1 MSTPVRAPISTPRRK
16 ALITG
21 ASAGIGA
28 TFAAHLAQQGH
39 DLLLVARRQDRLVEL
54 ARRLSQAHQVQCEV
68 LAADLAAPGATAA
81 IVAHLGQLGWHID
94 FLVNNAGL
102 SGHAKF
108 AQTPWAHLGGEM
120 QLMMGTLTELTHA
133 LAPGMIERRWG
144 RIINVSSLA
153 ALSPP
158 GESLLYS
165 AIKSYVMVMSQSLD
179 MEFKPHGV
187 HVTALCPGFT
197 YSEFHD
203 VMGTR
208 DTANHLPSLL
218 WQQPQAVVSEAYAAV
233 MKGKPVCV
241 PGWVNK
247 CLAVVM
253 RPMPLW
259 LSYRMGKTF
268 NPFKA

>member
-1 MSTPVRAPISTPRRK
+1 MSSPRRK

-28 TFAAHLAQQGH
+28 TFTRHLAAQGY
-39 DLLLVARRQDRLVEL
+39 DLLLAARRGDRLKDL
-54 ARRLSQAHQVQCEV
+54 AQELSQRHKVQCEV
-68 LAADLAAPGATAA
+68 LSVDLASPGAA
-81 IVAHLGQLGWHID
+81 VQVMAHLDQIGWRID

-102 SGHAKF
+102 SGHSKF
-108 AQTPWAHLGGEM
+108 AASPWAPLGGEI
-120 QLMMGTLTELTHA
+120 QLMMTTLTELTHSI
-133 LAPGMIERRWG
+133 APGMIERRWG

-165 AIKSYVMVMSQSLD
+165 AIKTYVLVLSQSLD

-197 YSEFHD
+197 HSEFHD

-208 DTANHLPSLL
+208 DTANHLPSIL
-218 WQQPQAVVSEAYAAV
+218 WQQPEDVVSEGFNAV

-241 PGWVNK
+241 PGAVNK
-247 CLAVVM
+247 FLAAIM

-259 LSYRMGKTF
+259 MGYLMGKTF
-268 NPFKA
+268 NPFK

>member
-1 MSTPVRAPISTPRRK
+1 MMKHTRK

-28 TFAAHLAQQGH
+28 TFARQLAAQGY
-39 DLLLVARRQDRLVEL
+39 DLLLVARRADRLQDLAKEL
-54 ARRLSQAHQVQCEV
+54 SGKHGIRCETCS
-68 LAADLAAPGATAA
+68 ADLADPAA
-81 IVAHLGQLGWHID
+81 ARAVMAHVGQLGWDID

-102 SGHAKF
+102 SGHNKF
-108 AQTPWAHLGGEM
+108 VDTPWPQLAGEI
-120 QLMMGTLTELTHA
+120 QLMMTTLTELIHLT
-133 LAPGMIERRWG
+133 APGMIQRGWG

-165 AIKSYVMVMSQSLD
+165 SIKTYVMIMSESLD
-179 MEFKPHGV
+179 MELKPHNV

-197 YSEFHD
+197 FSEFHD

-208 DTANHLPSLL
+208 KTANKLPSIL
-218 WQQPQAVVSEAYAAV
+218 WQQPDEVVKEAIAAV

-241 PGWVNK
+241 PGTFNK
-247 CLAVVM
+247 ILAAVM
-253 RPMPLW
+253 RPLPVW
-259 LSYRMGKTF
+259 LSYRLGKTF
-268 NPFKA
+268 NPFK

>member
-1 MSTPVRAPISTPRRK
+1 VSTPRRK

-28 TFAAHLAQQGH
+28 TFARQLAAQGY
-39 DLLLVARRQDRLVEL
+39 DLLLAARRGDRLKNLALEL
-54 ARRLSQAHQVQCEV
+54 SRQHNVRCEILSV
-68 LAADLAAPGATAA
+68 DLASVGAAA
-81 IVAHLGQLGWHID
+81 TVMAHLDQLNWRID

-108 AQTPWAHLGGEM
+108 AASPWAPLGGEI
-120 QLMMGTLTELTHA
+120 QLMMTTLTELTHSI
-133 LAPGMIERRWG
+133 APGMIERRWG

-165 AIKSYVMVMSQSLD
+165 AIKTYVLVLSQSLD

-208 DTANHLPSLL
+208 DTANHLPSIL
-218 WQQPQAVVSEAYAAV
+218 WQQPEDVVSEGIKAV

-241 PGWVNK
+241 PGAVNK
-247 CLAVVM
+247 FLAAIM

-259 LSYRMGKTF
+259 MSYLAGKTF
-268 NPFKA
+268 NPFK

>member
-1 MSTPVRAPISTPRRK
+1 MSASRRK

-28 TFAAHLAQQGH
+28 TFARQLAAQGY
-39 DLLLVARRQDRLVEL
+39 DLLLVARRGDRLQDLANEL
-54 ARRLSQAHQVQCEV
+54 AKRHQVQCEI
-68 LAADLAAPGATAA
+68 LSADLASPGASA
-81 IVAHLGQLGWHID
+81 VVMAHLDKLNWRID

-102 SGHAKF
+102 SGNAKF
-108 AQTPWAHLGGEM
+108 ARSPWAPLGGEI
-120 QLMMGTLTELTHA
+120 QLMMTTLTELTHCI
-133 LAPGMIERRWG
+133 APGMIERRWG

-153 ALSPP
+153 AVSPP

-165 AIKSYVMVMSQSLD
+165 AIKSYVLVLSQSLD
-179 MEFKPHGV
+179 MEFKRHGV

-197 YSEFHD
+197 HSEFHD

-208 DTANHLPSLL
+208 DTANHLPRVL
-218 WQQPQAVVSEAYAAV
+218 WQQPEDVVKEGIAAV

-241 PGWVNK
+241 PGSFNK
-247 CLAVVM
+247 FLTIVM

-259 LSYRMGKTF
+259 MSYLMGKTF
-268 NPFKA
+268 NPFKS

>member
-1 MSTPVRAPISTPRRK
+1 VSAPRRQ

-28 TFAAHLAQQGH
+28 TFAHQLAASGY
-39 DLLLVARRQDRLVEL
+39 DLLLVARRGDRLQTL
-54 ARRLSQAHQVQCEV
+54 ADQLSAQHSIQCEV
-68 LAADLAAPGATAA
+68 LSADLASADAAT
-81 IVAHLGQLGWHID
+81 VVMAHLDQLNWHID

-102 SGHAKF
+102 SGHSTFAK
-108 AQTPWAHLGGEM
+108 TPWSQLNGEI
-120 QLMMGTLTELTHA
+120 QLMIGTLTELTHRI
-133 LAPGMIERRWG
+133 APGMMERGWG

-158 GESLLYS
+158 AESLLYS
-165 AIKSYVMVMSQSLD
+165 AIKSYVLVLSQSLD

-197 YSEFHD
+197 HSEFHD

-218 WQQPQAVVSEAYAAV
+218 WQQPQDVVRAGIAAV
-233 MKGKPVCV
+233 MACKPVCV
-241 PGWVNK
+241 PGVVNK
-247 CLAVVM
+247 ILAAVM

-259 LSYRMGKTF
+259 MAYLAGRTF
-268 NPFKA
+268 NPFK

>member
-1 MSTPVRAPISTPRRK
+1 MNVNATHRK

-28 TFAAHLAQQGH
+28 TFARQLAAQGY
-39 DLLLVARRQDRLVEL
+39 DLLLVARRGDRLQDLANEL
-54 ARRLSQAHQVQCEV
+54 AKRHQVQCEV
-68 LAADLAAPGATAA
+68 LSADLASPGAPA
-81 IVAHLGQLGWHID
+81 VVMAHLSKLNWHID

-102 SGHAKF
+102 SGHQQF
-108 AQTPWAHLGGEM
+108 ARSPWAPLGGEI
-120 QLMMGTLTELTHA
+120 QLMMTTLTELTHCI
-133 LAPGMIERRWG
+133 APGMIERRWG

-165 AIKSYVMVMSQSLD
+165 AIKSYVLVLSQSLD

-187 HVTALCPGFT
+187 YVTALCPGFT
-197 YSEFHD
+197 HSEFHD

-208 DTANHLPSLL
+208 KTANHLPRIL
-218 WQQPQAVVSEAYAAV
+218 WQQPQEVVEEAIAAV

-241 PGWVNK
+241 PGRFNK
-247 CLAVVM
+247 FLTIVM

-259 LSYRMGKTF
+259 MGYLMGKTF
-268 NPFKA
+268 NPFK

>member
-1 MSTPVRAPISTPRRK
+1 MTTPRRK

-28 TFAAHLAQQGH
+28 TFAHQLAASGY
-39 DLLLVARRQDRLVEL
+39 DLLLAARRGDRLQTL
-54 ARRLSQAHQVQCEV
+54 ADQLATQHGVQCEILSV
-68 LAADLAAPGATAA
+68 DLASAQASS
-81 IVAHLGQLGWHID
+81 VVMDHLGKLNWHID

-102 SGHAKF
+102 SGHSKF
-108 AQTPWAHLGGEM
+108 SQTPWPQLNSEI
-120 QLMMGTLTELTHA
+120 QLMMTTLTELTHRI
-133 LAPGMIERRWG
+133 APGMLERRWG

-165 AIKSYVMVMSQSLD
+165 AIKSYVLVLSQSLD

-197 YSEFHD
+197 HSEFHD

-208 DTANHLPSLL
+208 NTANHLPGLL
-218 WQQPQAVVSEAYAAV
+218 WQQPQDVVRAGIAAV
-233 MKGKPVCV
+233 MAGKPVCV
-241 PGWVNK
+241 PGVVNK
-247 CLAVVM
+247 ILATMM

-259 LSYRMGKTF
+259 LGYLAGRTF
-268 NPFKA
+268 NPFK

>member
-1 MSTPVRAPISTPRRK
+1 MSTPRRK

-28 TFAAHLAQQGH
+28 TFARQLAAQGH
-39 DLLLVARRQDRLVEL
+39 DLLLVARRGDRLQSLADEL
-54 ARRLSQAHQVQCEV
+54 AKQHGVQCEV
-68 LAADLAAPGATAA
+68 LSVDLASPGAAA
-81 IVAHLGQLGWHID
+81 AVMAHLQTLNWRID

-108 AQTPWAHLGGEM
+108 AQAPWSQLGGEM
-120 QLMMGTLTELTHA
+120 QLMMGTLTELTHCI
-133 LAPGMIERRWG
+133 APGMIERRWG

-165 AIKSYVMVMSQSLD
+165 AIKSYVLVLSQSLD

-197 YSEFHD
+197 FSEFHD

-208 DTANHLPSLL
+208 DTANHLPRIL
-218 WQQPQAVVSEAYAAV
+218 WQQPQDVVKEAIAAV
-233 MKGKPVCV
+233 MAGKPVCV
-241 PGWVNK
+241 PGLVNK
-247 CLAVVM
+247 VLAAVM
-253 RPMPLW
+253 RPTPLW
-259 LSYRMGKTF
+259 LGYRLGKAF
-268 NPFKA
+268 NPFK

>member
-1 MSTPVRAPISTPRRK
+1 MSTPRRK

-28 TFAAHLAQQGH
+28 TFARQLAAQGY
-39 DLLLVARRQDRLVEL
+39 DLLLAARRGDRLKNLALEL
-54 ARRLSQAHQVQCEV
+54 SRQHNVRCEILSV
-68 LAADLAAPGATAA
+68 DLASPSAA
-81 IVAHLGQLGWHID
+81 AAVMTHLEQLNWRID

-102 SGHAKF
+102 SGHSKF
-108 AQTPWAHLGGEM
+108 AASPWAPLGGEI
-120 QLMMGTLTELTHA
+120 QLMMTTLTELTHSI
-133 LAPGMIERRWG
+133 APGMIERRWG
-144 RIINVSSLA
+144 RIINVSSPA

-165 AIKSYVMVMSQSLD
+165 AIKTYVLVLSQSLD

-208 DTANHLPSLL
+208 DTANHLPKIL
-218 WQQPQAVVSEAYAAV
+218 WQQPDDVVSEGIRAV

-241 PGWVNK
+241 PGTVNK
-247 CLAVVM
+247 ILAAIM

-259 LSYRMGKTF
+259 MGYLMGKTF
-268 NPFKA
+268 NPFK

>member
-1 MSTPVRAPISTPRRK
+1 MTTPRRK

-28 TFAAHLAQQGH
+28 TFARQLAAQGY
-39 DLLLVARRQDRLVEL
+39 DLLLVARRGDRLQSLADEL
-54 ARRLSQAHQVQCEV
+54 AKRHQVQCEV
-68 LAADLAAPGATAA
+68 LSTDLSSVNASAN
-81 IVAHLGQLGWHID
+81 VMAHLDKLNWHID

-108 AQTPWAHLGGEM
+108 AQAPWSQLGGEM
-120 QLMMGTLTELTHA
+120 QLMMTTLTELTHCI
-133 LAPGMIERRWG
+133 APGMMERRWG
-144 RIINVSSLA
+144 RIVNVSSLA

-165 AIKSYVMVMSQSLD
+165 AIKSYVLVLSQSLD

-197 YSEFHD
+197 HSEFHD

-208 DTANHLPSLL
+208 DTANHLPGIL
-218 WQQPQAVVSEAYAAV
+218 WQQPDAVVKEAIAAV
-233 MKGKPVCV
+233 MAGKPVCV

-247 CLAVVM
+247 ILAAIM
-253 RPMPLW
+253 RPTPLW
-259 LSYRMGKTF
+259 LGYRMGKAF
-268 NPFKA
+268 NPFK

>member
-1 MSTPVRAPISTPRRK
+1 MSTPRRK

-28 TFAAHLAQQGH
+28 TFARQLAAQGY
-39 DLLLVARRQDRLVEL
+39 DLLLAARRGDRLKNLALEL
-54 ARRLSQAHQVQCEV
+54 SRQHNVRCEILSV
-68 LAADLAAPGATAA
+68 DLASPSAA
-81 IVAHLGQLGWHID
+81 AAVMTHLEQLNWRID

-102 SGHAKF
+102 SGHSKF
-108 AQTPWAHLGGEM
+108 AASPWAPLGGEI
-120 QLMMGTLTELTHA
+120 QLMMTTLTELTHSI
-133 LAPGMIERRWG
+133 APGMIERRWG
-144 RIINVSSLA
+144 RIINMSSLA

-165 AIKSYVMVMSQSLD
+165 AIKTYVLVLSQSLD

-208 DTANHLPSLL
+208 DTANHLPKIL
-218 WQQPQAVVSEAYAAV
+218 WQQPDDVVAEGIRAV
-233 MKGKPVCV
+233 MQGKPVCV
-241 PGWVNK
+241 PGTVNK
-247 CLAVVM
+247 FLAAIM

-259 LSYRMGKTF
+259 MGYLMGKTF
-268 NPFKA
+268 NPFK

>member
-1 MSTPVRAPISTPRRK
+1 MNAPRRK

-28 TFAAHLAQQGH
+28 TFAHQLAASGY
-39 DLLLVARRQDRLVEL
+39 DLLLAARRGDRLQTL
-54 ARRLSQAHQVQCEV
+54 ADQLVREHGIQCEV
-68 LAADLAAPGATAA
+68 LSVDLASPDAA
-81 IVAHLGQLGWHID
+81 GVVMEHLDKLDWRID

-102 SGHAKF
+102 SGHSKF
-108 AQTPWAHLGGEM
+108 AQATWSQLNGEI
-120 QLMMGTLTELTHA
+120 QLMMTTLTELIHRI
-133 LAPGMIERRWG
+133 APGMMERGWG

-165 AIKSYVMVMSQSLD
+165 AIKTYVLILSQSLD

-208 DTANHLPSLL
+208 DTANHLPAFM
-218 WQQPQAVVSEAYAAV
+218 WQQPQDVARAGIAAV
-233 MKGKPVCV
+233 MAGKPVCV
-241 PGWVNK
+241 PGAFNK
-247 CLAVVM
+247 IMAALM
-253 RPMPLW
+253 RPMPQW
-259 LSYRMGKTF
+259 LSYLAGRAL
-268 NPFKA
+268 NPFK

>member
-1 MSTPVRAPISTPRRK
+1 MTAPRRK

-28 TFAAHLAQQGH
+28 TFARQLAARGH
-39 DLLLVARRQDRLVEL
+39 DLLLVARRRDRLQDLANEL
-54 ARRLSQAHQVQCEV
+54 ARQHQVQCEV
-68 LAADLAAPGATAA
+68 LSVDLASPGATAT
-81 IVAHLGQLGWHID
+81 VMAHLDRLGWRID

-102 SGHAKF
+102 SGHSKF
-108 AQTPWAHLGGEM
+108 AASPWAPLAGEI
-120 QLMMGTLTELTHA
+120 QLMMSTLTELTHA
-133 LAPGMIERRWG
+133 IAPGMIERRWG

-165 AIKSYVMVMSQSLD
+165 AIKSYVLVLSQSLD

-197 YSEFHD
+197 HSEFHD

-208 DTANHLPSLL
+208 NTANRLPRVL
-218 WQQPQAVVSEAYAAV
+218 WQQPEDVVEEAIAAV
-233 MKGKPVCV
+233 TKGKPVCV
-241 PGWVNK
+241 PGRVNK
-247 CLAVVM
+247 FLTIVM

-259 LSYRMGKTF
+259 MSYLMGRTF
-268 NPFKA
+268 NPFK

>member
-1 MSTPVRAPISTPRRK
+1 
-16 ALITG
+16 
-21 ASAGIGA
+21 
-28 TFAAHLAQQGH
+28 
-39 DLLLVARRQDRLVEL
+39 
-54 ARRLSQAHQVQCEV
+54 
-68 LAADLAAPGATAA
+68 
-81 IVAHLGQLGWHID
+81 
-94 FLVNNAGL
+94 
-102 SGHAKF
+102 
-108 AQTPWAHLGGEM
+108 
-120 QLMMGTLTELTHA
+120 
-133 LAPGMIERRWG
+133 MIERRWG

-165 AIKSYVMVMSQSLD
+165 AIKTYVLVLSQSLD

-208 DTANHLPSLL
+208 DAANHLPSIL
-218 WQQPQAVVSEAYAAV
+218 WQQPDDVVKEGIQAV

-241 PGWVNK
+241 PGTVNK
-247 CLAVVM
+247 FLAAVM

-259 LSYRMGKTF
+259 MGYLMGKTF
-268 NPFKA
+268 NPFK

>member
-1 MSTPVRAPISTPRRK
+1 MSTPRRK

-28 TFAAHLAQQGH
+28 TFARQLAAQGY
-39 DLLLVARRQDRLVEL
+39 DLLLAARRGDRLKNLALEL
-54 ARRLSQAHQVQCEV
+54 SRQHNVRCEILSV
-68 LAADLAAPGATAA
+68 DLASPSAA
-81 IVAHLGQLGWHID
+81 AAVMTHLEQLNWRID

-102 SGHAKF
+102 SGHSKF
-108 AQTPWAHLGGEM
+108 AASPWAPLGGEI
-120 QLMMGTLTELTHA
+120 QLMMTTLTELTHSI
-133 LAPGMIERRWG
+133 APGMIERRWG

-165 AIKSYVMVMSQSLD
+165 AIKTYVLVLSQSLD

-208 DTANHLPSLL
+208 DTANHLPKIL
-218 WQQPQAVVSEAYAAV
+218 WQQPDDVVAEGIRAV
-233 MKGKPVCV
+233 MQGKPVCV
-241 PGWVNK
+241 PGTVNK
-247 CLAVVM
+247 FLAAIM

-259 LSYRMGKTF
+259 MGYLMGKTF
-268 NPFKA
+268 NPFK

>member
-1 MSTPVRAPISTPRRK
+1 MTATRRK

-28 TFAAHLAQQGH
+28 TFAHQLAASGY
-39 DLLLVARRQDRLVEL
+39 DLLLAARRGDRLQALADQL
-54 ARRLSQAHQVQCEV
+54 ARQHGIRCEV
-68 LAADLAAPGATAA
+68 LSVDLASPNAA
-81 IVAHLGQLGWHID
+81 GLVMAHLDKLNWHVD

-102 SGHAKF
+102 SGHSKF
-108 AQTPWAHLGGEM
+108 AAAPWSQLNGEI
-120 QLMMGTLTELTHA
+120 QLMMTTLTELTHRI
-133 LAPGMIERRWG
+133 APGMLERRWG

-165 AIKSYVMVMSQSLD
+165 AIKSYVLVLSQSLD

-197 YSEFHD
+197 HSEFHD

-208 DTANHLPSLL
+208 DTANHLPRML
-218 WQQPQAVVSEAYAAV
+218 WQQPQDVVREGIAAV
-233 MKGKPVCV
+233 MAGKPVCV
-241 PGWVNK
+241 PGLVNK
-247 CLAVVM
+247 IMAAVM

-259 LSYRMGKTF
+259 MGYLAGRTF
-268 NPFKA
+268 NPFK

>member
-1 MSTPVRAPISTPRRK
+1 MNTPRRK

-28 TFAAHLAQQGH
+28 TFARQLAAQGY
-39 DLLLVARRQDRLVEL
+39 DLLLAARRGNRLKDL
-54 ARRLSQAHQVQCEV
+54 AQELSQRHQVQCEV
-68 LAADLAAPGATAA
+68 LSVDLASPGATAT
-81 IVAHLGQLGWHID
+81 VMAHLAHLNWHID

-102 SGHAKF
+102 SGHSKF
-108 AQTPWAHLGGEM
+108 AASPWAPLGGEI
-120 QLMMGTLTELTHA
+120 QLMMTTLTELTHSI
-133 LAPGMIERRWG
+133 APGMIERRWG

-165 AIKSYVMVMSQSLD
+165 AIKTYVLVLSQSLD

-197 YSEFHD
+197 HSEFHD

-208 DTANHLPSLL
+208 DTANRLPAIL
-218 WQQPQAVVSEAYAAV
+218 WQQPDDVVAESIRAV

-241 PGWVNK
+241 PGTVNK
-247 CLAVVM
+247 FLAAIM

-259 LSYRMGKTF
+259 MGYLMGKTF
-268 NPFKA
+268 NPFK

>member
-1 MSTPVRAPISTPRRK
+1 VSTPRRK

-28 TFAAHLAQQGH
+28 TFARQLAAQGY
-39 DLLLVARRQDRLVEL
+39 DLLLAARRGDRLK
-54 ARRLSQAHQVQCEV
+54 
-68 LAADLAAPGATAA
+68 DLAQELSRQHNVRCEILSVDLASGGAATT
-81 IVAHLGQLGWHID
+81 VMAHLEQLNWRID

-108 AQTPWAHLGGEM
+108 AASPWAPLGGEI
-120 QLMMGTLTELTHA
+120 QLMMTTLTELTHA
-133 LAPGMIERRWG
+133 IAPGMIERRWG

-165 AIKSYVMVMSQSLD
+165 AIKTYVLVLSQSLD

-197 YSEFHD
+197 HSEFHD

-208 DTANHLPSLL
+208 DTANHLPRIL
-218 WQQPQAVVSEAYAAV
+218 WQQPEDVVSEAIKAV

-241 PGWVNK
+241 PGAVNK
-247 CLAVVM
+247 FLAAIM

-259 LSYRMGKTF
+259 MGYLMGKAF
-268 NPFKA
+268 NPFK

>member
-1 MSTPVRAPISTPRRK
+1 VTAPRRK

-28 TFAAHLAQQGH
+28 TFAHQLAASGY
-39 DLLLVARRQDRLVEL
+39 DLLLAARRGDRLQTL
-54 ARRLSQAHQVQCEV
+54 AHQLAKQHGIQCEV
-68 LAADLAAPGATAA
+68 LSVDLASANAA
-81 IVAHLGQLGWHID
+81 GLVMEHLDKLNWRID

-102 SGHAKF
+102 SGHSKF
-108 AQTPWAHLGGEM
+108 AEASWSQLNGEI
-120 QLMMGTLTELTHA
+120 QLMMTTLTELTHRI
-133 LAPGMIERRWG
+133 APGMIERRWG

-165 AIKSYVMVMSQSLD
+165 AIKTYVLVLSQSLD

-197 YSEFHD
+197 HSEFHD

-208 DTANHLPSLL
+208 DTANHLPGLL
-218 WQQPQAVVSEAYAAV
+218 WQQPQDVVRAGISAV
-233 MKGKPVCV
+233 MAGKPVCV
-241 PGWVNK
+241 PGVVNK
-247 CLAVVM
+247 VLAAVM

-259 LSYRMGKTF
+259 LGYLAGRTF
-268 NPFKA
+268 NPFK

>member
-1 MSTPVRAPISTPRRK
+1 MSTPSRT

-28 TFAAHLAQQGH
+28 TFARQLAAQGFN
-39 DLLLVARRQDRLVEL
+39 LLLVARRADRLQDLAREL
-54 ARRLSQAHQVQCEV
+54 ANKHGVRCEV
-68 LAADLAAPGATAA
+68 FSADLTDPASPRAV
-81 IVAHLGQLGWHID
+81 VAHAAQLGLSID

-102 SGHAKF
+102 SGHRKF
-108 AQTPWAHLGGEM
+108 VDTPWPQLAGEI
-120 QLMMGTLTELTHA
+120 QLMITTLTELTH
-133 LAPGMIERRWG
+133 LVAPGMIERRWG

-165 AIKSYVMVMSQSLD
+165 AIKTYVMVMSESMD
-179 MEFKPHGV
+179 MEFKRHGV

-197 YSEFHD
+197 HSEFHD

-208 DTANHLPSLL
+208 TTANKLPSIL
-218 WQQPQAVVSEAYAAV
+218 WQQPQDVVKEGIAAV

-241 PGWVNK
+241 PGTFNK
-247 CLAVVM
+247 IMASLM

-259 LSYRMGKTF
+259 LQYQLGKAL
-268 NPFKA
+268 NPFK

>member
-1 MSTPVRAPISTPRRK
+1 MPVSTPRRK

-28 TFAAHLAQQGH
+28 TFARELARQGY
-39 DLLLVARRQDRLVEL
+39 DLLLVARRADRLSGLAKEL
-54 ARRLSQAHQVQCEV
+54 AMLHQVQCEV
-68 LAADLAAPGATAA
+68 LSVDLASPDATAT
-81 IVAHLGQLGWHID
+81 VMGHLARMGWQID

-108 AQTPWAHLGGEM
+108 AASPWAPLGGEI
-120 QLMMGTLTELTHA
+120 QLMMTTLTQLTHGI
-133 LAPGMIERRWG
+133 APGMIERRWG

-165 AIKSYVMVMSQSLD
+165 AIKSYVLVLSQSLD

-197 YSEFHD
+197 HSEFHD

-208 DTANHLPSLL
+208 DTANRLPPLL
-218 WQQPQAVVSEAYAAV
+218 WQQPQDVVQEGIRAV

-241 PGWVNK
+241 PGTFNK
-247 CLAVVM
+247 ILAAVM

-259 LSYRMGKTF
+259 LSYLAGRTF
-268 NPFKA
+268 NPFK

>member
-1 MSTPVRAPISTPRRK
+1 MSTPRRK

-28 TFAAHLAQQGH
+28 TFARQLAAQGY
-39 DLLLVARRQDRLVEL
+39 DLLLAARRGDRLKNLALEL
-54 ARRLSQAHQVQCEV
+54 SRQHNVRCEILSV
-68 LAADLAAPGATAA
+68 DLASPSAA
-81 IVAHLGQLGWHID
+81 AAVMTHLEQLNWRID

-102 SGHAKF
+102 SGHSKF
-108 AQTPWAHLGGEM
+108 VASPWAPLGGEI
-120 QLMMGTLTELTHA
+120 QLMMTTLTELTHSI
-133 LAPGMIERRWG
+133 APGMIERRWG

-165 AIKSYVMVMSQSLD
+165 AIKTYVLVLSQSLD

-208 DTANHLPSLL
+208 DTANHLPKIL
-218 WQQPQAVVSEAYAAV
+218 WQQPDDVVSEGIRAV

-241 PGWVNK
+241 PGTVNK
-247 CLAVVM
+247 ILAAIM
-253 RPMPLW
+253 RPMPLRMGY
-259 LSYRMGKTF
+259 LMGKTF
-268 NPFKA
+268 NPFK

>member
-1 MSTPVRAPISTPRRK
+1 MTDVRRK

-28 TFAAHLAQQGH
+28 TFARQLAAQGY
-39 DLLLVARRQDRLVEL
+39 DLLLVARRGDRLKDLADEL
-54 ARRLSQAHQVQCEV
+54 VRRHQIRCEV
-68 LAADLAAPGATAA
+68 LSADLARPDAPA
-81 IVAHLGQLGWHID
+81 VVMAHLEQLDWHID

-108 AQTPWAHLGGEM
+108 AASPWAPLGGEI
-120 QLMMGTLTELTHA
+120 QLMMTTLTELTHRI
-133 LAPGMIERRWG
+133 APGMIQRRWG

-165 AIKSYVMVMSQSLD
+165 AIKSYVLVLSQSLD

-197 YSEFHD
+197 HSEFHD

-208 DTANHLPSLL
+208 DTANHLPRLL
-218 WQQPQAVVSEAYAAV
+218 WQQPQDVVDEAIAAV

-241 PGWVNK
+241 PGGVNK
-247 CLAVVM
+247 FLAAVM

-259 LSYRMGKTF
+259 MSYLMGRTF
-268 NPFKA
+268 NPFK

>member
-1 MSTPVRAPISTPRRK
+1 MTMNTHRRK

-28 TFAAHLAQQGH
+28 TFARQLAAQGH
-39 DLLLVARRQDRLVEL
+39 DLLLVARRGDRLKEL
-54 ARRLSQAHQVQCEV
+54 AQELASRHRVRCEV
-68 LAADLAAPGATAA
+68 LSVDLARPDAA
-81 IVAHLGQLGWHID
+81 AAVMAHLDQLNWQID

-108 AQTPWAHLGGEM
+108 AASPWAPLGGEI
-120 QLMMGTLTELTHA
+120 QLMMTTLTELTHCI
-133 LAPGMIERRWG
+133 APGMIERRWG

-165 AIKSYVMVMSQSLD
+165 AIKSYVLVLSQSLD

-197 YSEFHD
+197 HSEFHD

-208 DTANHLPSLL
+208 DTANHLPGIL
-218 WQQPQAVVSEAYAAV
+218 WQDPQDVVKEAISAV

-241 PGWVNK
+241 PGTVNK
-247 CLAVVM
+247 VLAAIM
-253 RPMPLW
+253 RPTPLW
-259 LSYRMGKTF
+259 LSYFLGKSL
-268 NPFKA
+268 NPFK

>member
-1 MSTPVRAPISTPRRK
+1 MSTPRRK

-28 TFAAHLAQQGH
+28 TFAHQLAAQGY
-39 DLLLVARRQDRLVEL
+39 DLLLAARRGDRLQSLADEL
-54 ARRLSQAHQVQCEV
+54 AKRHQVQCEV
-68 LAADLAAPGATAA
+68 LSVDLAAPGATAN
-81 IVAHLGQLGWHID
+81 VMSHLEKLGWHID

-102 SGHAKF
+102 SGHSKF
-108 AQTPWAHLGGEM
+108 AQAPWPQLGGEM
-120 QLMMGTLTELTHA
+120 QLMMTTLTELTHGI
-133 LAPGMIERRWG
+133 APGMIERRWG

-165 AIKSYVMVMSQSLD
+165 AIKSYVLVLSQSLD

-208 DTANHLPSLL
+208 DTANHLPSFL
-218 WQQPQAVVSEAYAAV
+218 WQQPDAVVAEAIAAV
-233 MKGKPVCV
+233 MTGKPVCV

-247 CLAVVM
+247 ILAAVM
-253 RPMPLW
+253 RPTPLW
-259 LSYRMGKTF
+259 LGYRLGKAF
-268 NPFKA
+268 NPFK

>member
-1 MSTPVRAPISTPRRK
+1 MSTPRRK

-28 TFAAHLAQQGH
+28 TFARQLAAQGF
-39 DLLLVARRQDRLVEL
+39 DLLLAARRGERLQSLATEL
-54 ARRLSQAHQVQCEV
+54 SRQHQVRCEV
-68 LAADLAAPGATAA
+68 LSVDLARHDAPA
-81 IVAHLGQLGWHID
+81 VVMDHLASLGWQID

-108 AQTPWAHLGGEM
+108 AQAPREQISGEL
-120 QLMMGTLTELTHA
+120 QLMVTTLTELTHA
-133 LAPGMIERRWG
+133 IAPGMVQRRWG

-165 AIKSYVMVMSQSLD
+165 AIKTYVLVMSQSLD
-179 MEFKPHGV
+179 MEFKRHGV

-197 YSEFHD
+197 HSEFHD

-208 DTANHLPSLL
+208 DTANHLPRIL
-218 WQQPQAVVSEAYAAV
+218 WQQPDAVVQEAIAAV
-233 MKGKPVCV
+233 MAGKPVCV

-247 CLAVVM
+247 LLAALM
-253 RPMPLW
+253 RPAPLW
-259 LSYRMGKTF
+259 LGYRLGKAL
-268 NPFKA
+268 NPFK

>member
-1 MSTPVRAPISTPRRK
+1 MNAPRRK

-28 TFAAHLAQQGH
+28 TFARQLAAQGY
-39 DLLLVARRQDRLVEL
+39 DLLLVARRGDRLRDLADEL
-54 ARRLSQAHQVQCEV
+54 ARQHQVRCEV
-68 LAADLAAPGATAA
+68 LSADLAGPGAAA
-81 IVAHLGQLGWHID
+81 AVMAHLERLDWHID

-102 SGHAKF
+102 SGHSKF
-108 AQTPWAHLGGEM
+108 AASPWAPLGGEI
-120 QLMMGTLTELTHA
+120 QLMMTTLTELTHCI
-133 LAPGMIERRWG
+133 APGMIERRWG
-144 RIINVSSLA
+144 RIVNVSSLA

-165 AIKSYVMVMSQSLD
+165 AIKSYVLVLSQSLD

-197 YSEFHD
+197 HSEFHD

-208 DTANHLPSLL
+208 GTANRLPRFL
-218 WQQPQAVVSEAYAAV
+218 WQQPEDVVSEAIAAV

-241 PGWVNK
+241 PGGVNK
-247 CLAVVM
+247 FLTIMM

-259 LSYRMGKTF
+259 MSYLMGRTF
-268 NPFKA
+268 NPFK

>member
-1 MSTPVRAPISTPRRK
+1 M
-16 ALITG
+16 
-21 ASAGIGA
+21 
-28 TFAAHLAQQGH
+28 AHL
-39 DLLLVARRQDRLVEL
+39 DKLNWR
-54 ARRLSQAHQVQCEV
+54 
-68 LAADLAAPGATAA
+68 
-81 IVAHLGQLGWHID
+81 ID

-108 AQTPWAHLGGEM
+108 AASSWSQLNGEI
-120 QLMMGTLTELTHA
+120 QLMMTTLTELTHRI
-133 LAPGMIERRWG
+133 APGMLERRWG

-165 AIKSYVMVMSQSLD
+165 AIKSYVLVLSQSLD

-197 YSEFHD
+197 HSEFHD

-208 DTANHLPSLL
+208 DTANHLPRLL
-218 WQQPQAVVSEAYAAV
+218 WQQPQDVVREGIAAV
-233 MKGKPVCV
+233 MAGKPVCV
-241 PGWVNK
+241 PGLVNK
-247 CLAVVM
+247 ILAAVM

-259 LSYRMGKTF
+259 MGYLAGRTF
-268 NPFKA
+268 NPFK